1 MHYLVQHSAERLA
14 KGNAKFFN
22 LAVGDKVL
30 LKDNFCSSK
39 IFAKADWTPVKVTE
53 IFPSSDGAVRTVT
66 VQKENGNEQT
76 LTTDKLAIVEED
88 LLERY
93 RKCQGLQT
101 VDRHDDGSDENDEER
116 IPTTA
121 GREGL
126 QASLQCDNEEDAT
139 TAGHNGLPT
148 TSENDKENQST
159 AGREGLRASLQCDMS
174 CDRAS
179 SAHTTP
185 STSNARAST
194 EETASAGR
202 HRGRPRGA
210 KNRSWQGDPTRYAFR
225 SSTTIDDDVQVKI
238 CC

>member
-1 MHYLVQHSAERLA
+1 V

-30 LKDNFCSSK
+30 LKDNFRSSN
-39 IFAKADWTPVKVTE
+39 IFTKADWTPSKVTE
-53 IFPSSDGAVRTVT
+53 IIPSSDGAVRTVT
-66 VQKENGNEQT
+66 VQKENGDQQT
-76 LTTDKLAIVEED
+76 LMTDKLAIVKED

-101 VDRHDDGSDENDEER
+101 VDRHDDGSGENDEER

-126 QASLQCDNEEDAT
+126 RTSMQCDNDEDVT
-139 TAGHNGLPT
+139 TAGHDGLPT
-148 TSENDKENQST
+148 TPENNKESPST
-159 AGREGLRASLQCDMS
+159 AGREGLQASLQCETS
-174 CDRAS
+174 GDRAS

-185 STSNARAST
+185 STSNARASM

-202 HRGRPRGA
+202 RRGRPCGA
-210 KNRSWQGDPTRYAFR
+210 NNRSWQGDPTRYRLR
-225 SSTTIDDDVQVKI
+225 SSTTIDDNV
-238 CC
+238 